1 MTTHTGKNGL
11 VKIGSNAVAEVKS
24 FTVEETG
31 DTAETTAMGDEWRS
45 YKPTLKS
52 WSGSLEAQWDDTDT
66 TGQGALSIGA
76 EVALKLYPDDDAT
89 GDVEFSGNAI
99 VTGISRSVTFDGITS
114 ASFTFQGNGAL
125 AQSVLS

>member
-45 YKPTLKS
+45 YKSTLKS
-52 WSGSLEAQWDDTDT
+52 WSGSLEAQWDDADT

-99 VTGISRSVTFDGITS
+99 VTGISRSITFDGITS
-114 ASFTFQGNGAL
+114 VSFTFQGNGAL

>member
-1 MTTHTGKNGL
+1 MTTHTGKNGI

-31 DTAETTAMGDEWRS
+31 DTAETTKMGDEWRS

-52 WSGSLEAQWDDTDT
+52 WSGSLEAQWDDADT

-114 ASFTFQGNGAL
+114 VSFTFQGNGAL

>member
-52 WSGSLEAQWDDTDT
+52 WSGSVEAQWDDADT
-66 TGQGALSIGA
+66 TGQGALSVGA

-114 ASFTFQGNGAL
+114 VSFTFQGNGAL